1 MAATGDKKQKERPAK
16 NTAGKVKRAE
26 NGFGLPRT
34 HTPRPTMA
42 DVARL
47 SGFSAMTVSRALK
60 DGASVSA
67 KTRERILEVIEDI
80 GYVPDLTA
88 GGLSSKRSGFITALV
103 PTINNSNFSDTACGL
118 TDALSERGL
127 QLLLG
132 YTDYS
137 AGREEELIAAM
148 LRRRPEGMILT
159 GGFHTDR
166 ARRLLQSAAI
176 PVIETWDLP
185 EDPIDQ
191 VVGFSNAA
199 AARAMVHH
207 LVERGYRN
215 IGFIGGSSNRDTRG
229 ADRRAGYEAAMAE
242 LGLGE
247 GHVIT
252 FGTPPISME
261 QGGQAIAQM
270 IEQWP
275 EVDAVICVSDL
286 SAFGVIM
293 ECHRRGWA
301 VPGRVAVA
309 GFGDFEVSRCCWPSI
324 STVTVSS
331 YDIGKRSGE
340 LLLSTMDRI
349 RAGEEV
355 TPSTVMIDFK
365 VVARES
371 T

>member
-1 MAATGDKKQKERPAK
+1 MAEEVTER
-16 NTAGKVKRAE
+16 NSSLGGQRS
-26 NGFGLPRT
+26 LIS
-34 HTPRPTMA
+34 RPTMA

-67 KTRERILEVIEDI
+67 KTRERILEVIEEI

-88 GGLSSKRSGFITALV
+88 GGLSSKRSGFVTVLI

-118 TDALSERGL
+118 TDVFSKRGL

-137 AGREEELIAAM
+137 AAREEELVAAM

-159 GGFHTDR
+159 GGFHTPR
-166 ARRLLQSAAI
+166 TRHLLESAAI
-176 PVIETWDLP
+176 PIIETWDLP
-185 EDPIDQ
+185 ENPIDQ
-191 VVGFSNAA
+191 VVGFSNAEA
-199 AARAMVHH
+199 SGAMVRD
-207 LVERGYRN
+207 LYARGYRN

-229 ADRRAGYEAAMAE
+229 ADRRAGYEAAMAD
-242 LGLGE
+242 LGLGD
-247 GHVIT
+247 GRVVT

-261 QGGQAIAQM
+261 QGGQAIVQM
-270 IEQWP
+270 LEQWP
-275 EVDAVICVSDL
+275 KTDAVICVSDL
-286 SAFGVIM
+286 SAFGAIM

-301 VPGRVAVA
+301 VPGRIAVA

-324 STVTVSS
+324 STVMVES
-331 YDIGKRSGE
+331 YDIGKQAGE
-340 LLLSTMDRI
+340 LLLETLDGI
-349 RAGEEV
+349 RSGAEV
-355 TPSTVMIDFK
+355 TPATRRIDFK
-365 VVARES
+365 VISRES

>member
-1 MAATGDKKQKERPAK
+1 MADDVVEQDSSSRLQ
-16 NTAGKVKRAE
+16 RSIIS
-26 NGFGLPRT
+26 
-34 HTPRPTMA
+34 RPTMA

-67 KTRERILEVIEDI
+67 KTRERILEVIEEI
-80 GYVPDLTA
+80 GYVPDLSA
-88 GGLSSKRSGFITALV
+88 GGLSSKRSGFVTALV

-118 TDALSERGL
+118 TDALSKRGL

-137 AGREEELIAAM
+137 AAREEELVAAM

-159 GGFHTDR
+159 GGFHTPR
-166 ARRLLQSAAI
+166 ARHLLESAAI
-176 PVIETWDLP
+176 PIIETWDLP
-185 EDPIDQ
+185 DNPIDQ
-191 VVGFSNAA
+191 VVGFSNAEA
-199 AARAMVHH
+199 TGAMVRD
-207 LVERGYRN
+207 LTARGYRN
-215 IGFIGGSSNRDTRG
+215 IGFIGGSSKRDTRG
-229 ADRRAGYEAAMAE
+229 ADRRAGYEAAMVE

-261 QGGQAIAQM
+261 QGGQAIVQM
-270 IEQWP
+270 IGQWP

-286 SAFGVIM
+286 SAFGAIM

-301 VPGRVAVA
+301 VPGRIAVA

-324 STVTVSS
+324 TTVTVNS
-331 YDIGKRSGE
+331 YDIGKQAGE
-340 LLLSTMDRI
+340 LLLSTLDKI
-349 RAGEEV
+349 RSGAEIQAA
-355 TPSTVMIDFK
+355 TQKIDFK

>member
-1 MAATGDKKQKERPAK
+1 MADDVTEQDSSSRPQ
-16 NTAGKVKRAE
+16 RSIMS
-26 NGFGLPRT
+26 
-34 HTPRPTMA
+34 RPTMA

-47 SGFSAMTVSRALK
+47 SGVSAMTVSRALK

-67 KTRERILEVIEDI
+67 KTRERILDVIEEI

-88 GGLSSKRSGFITALV
+88 GGLSSKRSGFVTSLI

-118 TDALSERGL
+118 TDAFSKHGL

-137 AGREEELIAAM
+137 AAREEELVAAM

-159 GGFHTDR
+159 GGFHTPR
-166 ARRLLQSAAI
+166 ARHLLDSAAI
-176 PVIETWDLP
+176 PIIETWDLP
-185 EDPIDQ
+185 DNPIDQ
-191 VVGFSNAA
+191 VVGFSNAEA
-199 AARAMVHH
+199 TGAMVHD
-207 LVERGYRN
+207 LYKRGYRN

-229 ADRRAGYEAAMAE
+229 ADRRAGYEIAMAE
-242 LGLGE
+242 LNLGE

-261 QGGQAIAQM
+261 QGGQAIVQM
-270 IEQWP
+270 IGQWP

-293 ECHRRGWA
+293 ECHRRGWD
-301 VPGRVAVA
+301 VPGRIAVA

-324 STVTVSS
+324 TTVSVNS
-331 YDIGKRSGE
+331 YDIGKQAGE
-340 LLLSTMDRI
+340 LLLATLDSLRSG
-349 RAGEEV
+349 AEV
-355 TPSTVMIDFK
+355 KPATQKVGFK
-365 VVARES
+365 VVSRES